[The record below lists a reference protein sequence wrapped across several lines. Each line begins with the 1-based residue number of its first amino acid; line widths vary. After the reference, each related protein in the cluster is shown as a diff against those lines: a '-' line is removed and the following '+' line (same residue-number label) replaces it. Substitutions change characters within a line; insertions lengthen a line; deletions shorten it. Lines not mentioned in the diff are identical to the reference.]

1 MDNWS
6 HYEKYFLQDEFAC
19 KCGSCGGLEEMDE
32 HFISKLFD
40 LRERINRPMVIT
52 SGFRCSLHPQAFR
65 PSGQSS
71 THHLGIAADIRATN
85 GGERYQIVK
94 HAIAMNFQGVGV
106 AKSFVH
112 VDLAS
117 DLDYPRPVIWTY

>member
-1 MDNWS
+1 MDNWN

-19 KCGSCGGLEEMDE
+19 KCVLCGGLEEMDE

-94 HAIAMNFQGVGV
+94 HAIAMNFQGVGI